1 MHMDEIMQ
9 SEDKVYFMLVD
20 SMWVRVKVWFTVEAA
35 FLYAQFF
42 ENKYT
47 NKRHI
52 AMLARWQ
59 TFSSV
64 NDGVT

>member
-1 MHMDEIMQ
+1 MDEIMQ

-42 ENKYT
+42 VNKYT